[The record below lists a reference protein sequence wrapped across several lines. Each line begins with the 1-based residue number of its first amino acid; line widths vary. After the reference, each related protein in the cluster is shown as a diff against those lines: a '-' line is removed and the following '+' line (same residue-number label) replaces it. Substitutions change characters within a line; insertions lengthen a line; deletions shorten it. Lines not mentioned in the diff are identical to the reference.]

1 MMKLQMLCG
10 IVQKN
15 QEFLPSTFF
24 RQSNE
29 YGNFSHFWS
38 FEKDLFIKL
47 NLKMMKIKI
56 IK

>member
-24 RQSNE
+24 RQSDE